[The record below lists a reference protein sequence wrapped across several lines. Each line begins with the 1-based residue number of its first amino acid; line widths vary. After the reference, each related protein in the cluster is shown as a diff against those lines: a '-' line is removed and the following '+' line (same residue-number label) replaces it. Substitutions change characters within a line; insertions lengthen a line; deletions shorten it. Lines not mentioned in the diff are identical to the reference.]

1 MLSKP
6 VQHHNFCHKISQKII
21 VIVIIAQGISQQ
33 YNQLRVASDGLMAEN
48 EEMRGNIMRR
58 SGDESCEGDAKNDEN
73 REQRD
78 AGNIMRMLVL
88 LFFPM
93 QSISYHNPPNSR
105 DAEISE
111 SNAELAALQREAAE
125 LATELRVSRIEA

>member
-1 MLSKP
+1 
-6 VQHHNFCHKISQKII
+6 
-21 VIVIIAQGISQQ
+21 
-33 YNQLRVASDGLMAEN
+33 MAEN

-58 SGDESCEGDAKNDEN
+58 SGDESSEGDAKNDEN

-93 QSISYHNPPNSR
+93 QSI
-105 DAEISE
+105 
-111 SNAELAALQREAAE
+111 L
-125 LATELRVSRIEA
+125 

>member
-1 MLSKP
+1 
-6 VQHHNFCHKISQKII
+6 
-21 VIVIIAQGISQQ
+21 
-33 YNQLRVASDGLMAEN
+33 MAEN

-93 QSISYHNPPNSR
+93 QSILIHNPPNSR